1 MLIAGFS
8 DGAGRRPAYII
19 CFTIYL
25 AANIGL
31 AVQTNYAA
39 LLVLR
44 CLQSAGSSGTVALAQ
59 GVVADIVTSAERGTY
74 VGLASITSIV
84 GPILGPILG
93 GVIAQYAGWH
103 WIFWFLT
110 IATVAIFVP
119 FLLFFPET
127 CRKVVGDGSIYPP
140 IWNRDLTCIIRER
153 KRIRQGTPINE
164 TMKAEVEKNYSLHV
178 PNPLSTLVIIADKES
193 AIILACG
200 GLVVACLYAVN
211 TGIPSLFGA
220 IYGFDEIRIGLVF
233 IPFGAGSLVSAFTT
247 GRMIDWNWRR
257 QAKKNGFPVKKN
269 RHQDLTNFPVEK
281 ARLQICMPLL
291 YLSCVCMIIYGWVL
305 DFRTSLAGP
314 LTILFFTGYGII
326 AAFQIMTILMVDLNP
341 GHAAASTAASNLFRC
356 LLGAGSTAVVVPMI
370 EKMSVGWTYTFAA
383 LTWTLFSPLLFWLI
397 RVGPGWRKA
406 KKAREDQKERELK
419 NAEAEEKTDIQASSE
434 KTQLNGTTAVATPQE
449 PQTLQNVDLSGRK
462 ELAVEPGLSD
472 KSD

>member
-31 AVQTNYAA
+31 ALQTNYAA

-59 GVVADIVTSAERGTY
+59 GVVADVVTSAERGTY
-74 VGLASITSIV
+74 VGLASVTSIV

-93 GVIAQYAGWH
+93 GAIAQYAGWH

-110 IATVAIFVP
+110 IATLGLFIP

-153 KRIRQGTPINE
+153 KRIRQGIPVNE
-164 TMKAEVEKNYSLHV
+164 TMEAEVRKNYHLSV

-211 TGIPSLFGA
+211 TGIPSQFGA
-220 IYGFDEIRIGLVF
+220 IYGFDEIKLGLVF

-247 GRMIDWNWRR
+247 GKMIDWNWRR

-269 RHQDLTNFPVEK
+269 RYQDLTNFPVEK

-291 YLSCVCMIIYGWVL
+291 YLSCICMIIYGWVL
-305 DFRTSLAGP
+305 DFRTNLGGP

-326 AAFQIMTILMVDLNP
+326 AAFQIMMILMVDLNP
-341 GHAAASTAASNLFRC
+341 GNAAAATAASNLFRC

-370 EKMSVGWTYTFAA
+370 EKMGVGWTYTFAA

-397 RVGPGWRKA
+397 KVGPGWRKE
-406 KKAREDQKERELK
+406 KKARQERKERDVNNVEDGATG
-419 NAEAEEKTDIQASSE
+419 NHTVDEKKQTD
-434 KTQLNGTTAVATPQE
+434 GTTAVATAQE
-449 PQTLQNVDLSGRK
+449 PQAMENMDPSGRQ
-462 ELAVEPGLSD
+462 ELTVEPGPAD
-472 KSD
+472 KSG